1 MEVDDIQKAGLTP
14 SEAKAYIAL
23 LDMKSATPSKIV
35 TAAKISPSK
44 IYDILQRL
52 IAKGLA
58 SFVIHGN
65 KREYRAAD
73 PEQLLLYMKSKEKE
87 LDAQKH
93 IISGILPSLQ
103 QRFRQSRESEGA
115 EIFEGIHGIKSVFEK
130 SLCETEKGDAV
141 YLLGYP
147 KLAST
152 IFDTY
157 NRDYHARRAKLG
169 IKMKAL
175 FNKEA
180 WFAKERE
187 PRKRIQNKYL
197 PENIITPAF
206 LIIFNNVVGNIIVT
220 ENQKTCIV
228 IQNKEVAES
237 YKKYFEMLWKNGI
250 RCK

>member
-1 MEVDDIQKAGLTP
+1 MEINDIQEAGLTP
-14 SEAKAYIAL
+14 GEAKIYIAL

-35 TAAKISPSK
+35 TVAKISPSK
-44 IYDILQRL
+44 VYDILQRL
-52 IAKGLA
+52 VRKGLV
-58 SFVIHGN
+58 SVVIHGT

-73 PEQLLLYMKSKEKE
+73 PEQLLLYMKSREKE
-87 LDAQKH
+87 LNAQKH

-103 QRFRQSRESEGA
+103 QRFRQSREAEGA
-115 EIFEGIHGIKSVFEK
+115 EIFEGIHGIKTVFEK
-130 SLCETEKGDAV
+130 SLRETKKEDTI

-157 NRDYHARRAKLG
+157 NKEFHTRRAKSG

-187 PRKRIQNKYL
+187 PRKLIQNKYL

-206 LIIFNNVVGNIIVT
+206 LIIFNNTVGNIIVT

-237 YKKYFEMLWKNGI
+237 YKKYFEMLWKQAVSP
-250 RCK
+250 